1 MALSPIKILHA
12 GDCCGGRYKA
22 GVVVTFVNLL
32 VDGTGFLYVSIGFIK
47 LTSHPKGYNIENL
60 GPGVKC

>member
-1 MALSPIKILHA
+1 MALSKSCMQ
-12 GDCCGGRYKA
+12 GTGGRYRA
-22 GVVVTFVNLL
+22 GVVVTFVNMLL
-32 VDGTGFLYVSIGFIK
+32 DGTGFLYVSIGFIK